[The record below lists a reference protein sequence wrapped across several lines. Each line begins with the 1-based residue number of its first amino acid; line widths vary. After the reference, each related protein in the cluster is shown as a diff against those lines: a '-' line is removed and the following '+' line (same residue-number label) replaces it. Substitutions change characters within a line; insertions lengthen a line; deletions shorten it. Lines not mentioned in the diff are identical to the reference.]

1 MLLVVIAIFV
11 LLVVLVIRAGYVP
24 PPYAGTLIRV
34 RNGAVDVSRGHVRS
48 AARQYVAD
56 ILRDAGV
63 SRGYIAVTS
72 EDSVEFSKT
81 IPEGIRQRLRNVL
94 LNQ

>member
-11 LLVVLVIRAGYVP
+11 LLVVLVIRAGYLP

-48 AARQYVAD
+48 AARQFVAD
-56 ILRDAGV
+56 ILRDGGV
-63 SRGYIAVTS
+63 SNGYIAVMS
-72 EDSVEFSKT
+72 GDSIAFSRT

-94 LNQ
+94 LNP

>member
-1 MLLVVIAIFV
+1 MLLIVIAIFV

-24 PPYAGTLIRV
+24 PPYASALIRV

-48 AARQYVAD
+48 AARQFVAD
-56 ILRDAGV
+56 ILRDGGV
-63 SRGYIAVTS
+63 SNGYIAVMS
-72 EDSVEFSKT
+72 GNSIAFSRT

-94 LNQ
+94 LNP